1 MLFSMAIELPV
12 ASAGM
17 QKAKYKATVQIVNTT
32 IKGITKIYLIY
43 SMFYS
48 LGNSFLIVPER

>member
-1 MLFSMAIELPV
+1 MAIELPV

-17 QKAKYKATVQIVNTT
+17 QKAKYRATVQIVNTT